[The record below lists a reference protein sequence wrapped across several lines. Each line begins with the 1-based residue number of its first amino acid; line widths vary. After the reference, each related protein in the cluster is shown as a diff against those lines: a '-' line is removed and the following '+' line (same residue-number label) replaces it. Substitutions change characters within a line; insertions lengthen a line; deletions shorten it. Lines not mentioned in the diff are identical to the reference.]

1 MRCLV
6 IIPAY
11 NEEENI
17 VRVVENLQTNY
28 PMYDYVVINDGSSDD
43 TARICRKRGY
53 ELVDLPVNLGLAGAF
68 QTGLKYAYRKGY
80 DYAIQFDADGQHRAE
95 YIGPMLEKIK
105 EGYDIVIGSRFVTE
119 KKPHSMRMIGSRL
132 IAVATRLTT
141 GKKVKDPTS
150 GMRMFNK
157 KMIAEFALNDR
168 GIRPELKLWSGAGYD
183 LLPAQAG
190 GHHRGGPGA
199 DGRAHRRRE
208 LFECDEIHDV
218 YAADAAFDLVYSEFP
233 QAQGGEGSMSPIF
246 RVILIVVSLLT
257 TFYILKKIRQSKLQ
271 IEYAIFWILFAGVL
285 IVFSL
290 FPWLVSM
297 FTRLIG
303 MQLPVNFIFMF
314 FIFVLLVKMF
324 LMTIELSALENK
336 VKDLTQELAL
346 EEKERADELK
356 SQREAENGSAG
367 DGCIH
372 N

>member
-150 GMRMFNK
+150 GMRIFNK
-157 KMIAEFALNDR
+157 KN
-168 GIRPELKLWSGAGYD
+168 
-183 LLPAQAG
+183 PAAQQDSFYYV
-190 GHHRGGPGA
+190 HIFLFF
-199 DGRAHRRRE
+199 
-208 LFECDEIHDV
+208 LFE
-218 YAADAAFDLVYSEFP
+218 
-233 QAQGGEGSMSPIF
+233 
-246 RVILIVVSLLT
+246 LL
-257 TFYILKKIRQSKLQ
+257 FYYHKI
-271 IEYAIFWILFAGVL
+271 
-285 IVFSL
+285 
-290 FPWLVSM
+290 
-297 FTRLIG
+297 
-303 MQLPVNFIFMF
+303 
-314 FIFVLLVKMF
+314 
-324 LMTIELSALENK
+324 
-336 VKDLTQELAL
+336 
-346 EEKERADELK
+346 
-356 SQREAENGSAG
+356 
-367 DGCIH
+367 
-372 N
+372 